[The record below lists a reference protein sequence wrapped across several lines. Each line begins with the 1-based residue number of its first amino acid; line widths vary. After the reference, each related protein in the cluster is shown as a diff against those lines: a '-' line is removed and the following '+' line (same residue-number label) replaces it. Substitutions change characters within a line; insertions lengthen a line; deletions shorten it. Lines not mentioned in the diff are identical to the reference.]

1 MNSRQSISL
10 DVNGT
15 SASLTIDDPTMPL
28 LYALRDDLGLH
39 GPRFGC
45 GLAQCGACTVLLDGS
60 AIRSCVFPRGQRGRP
75 PHRDSRGTRHTEKP
89 HPLQQAFIDEQA
101 AQCGYCINGMIMQA
115 AAFISSN
122 KNPTEAQVKQALA
135 NNLCRCGTHSAHS
148 TRRET
153 RLLQRLMNAMSLPHS
168 VSRREILKFGGL
180 IVSFALPI
188 PLMAENSGMA
198 AAADMPKVVAPDRVD
213 GFLAI
218 DRHGNV
224 AVFSGKVDLGTGV
237 LTAITQ
243 IAAEELDVPMT
254 RVNVIQGDT
263 LLTPDQG
270 PTYGSLSI
278 QNGGMQ
284 IRLAAAT
291 ARRALL
297 RTAAQRLNIDEH
309 ELTVDAGVVKPRH
322 GNASV
327 RYGELVGRRTL
338 ALALDQDAPLKDPNS
353 YTVVGRSQPRLDIP
367 DKVNGSVYVYARLS
381 RRGNGARARRSPP
394 RHRR

>member
-1 MNSRQSISL
+1 
-10 DVNGT
+10 
-15 SASLTIDDPTMPL
+15 MPVWN
-28 LYALRDDLGLH
+28 A
-39 GPRFGC
+39 
-45 GLAQCGACTVLLDGS
+45 
-60 AIRSCVFPRGQRGRP
+60 
-75 PHRDSRGTRHTEKP
+75 
-89 HPLQQAFIDEQA
+89 
-101 AQCGYCINGMIMQA
+101 
-115 AAFISSN
+115 
-122 KNPTEAQVKQALA
+122 
-135 NNLCRCGTHSAHS
+135 SAHS

-153 RLLQRLMNAMSLPHS
+153 RLLQRLMNSMSLPHS

-180 IVSFALPI
+180 FVSFALPI

-237 LTAITQ
+237 RTAITQ

-263 LLTPDQG
+263 FLTPDQG

-309 ELTVDAGVVKPRH
+309 ELTVDAGVVKPKH

-367 DKVNGSVYVYARLS
+367 DKATGRFTYMQDFRVEGMVHGRVVRPPAIGASLLSVDADSVNHVPGLIKVV
-381 RRGNGARARRSPP
+381 RRKDFLAVAAKTEWG
-394 RHRR
+394 